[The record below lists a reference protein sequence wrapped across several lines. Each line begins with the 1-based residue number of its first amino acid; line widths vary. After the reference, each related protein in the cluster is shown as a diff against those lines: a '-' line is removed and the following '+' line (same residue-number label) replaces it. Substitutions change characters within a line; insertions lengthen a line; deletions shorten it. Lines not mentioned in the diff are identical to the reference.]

1 MPINHNKDI
10 IKSFLAIVLGVAI
23 AKYTTYSFSFEIP
36 IIAFSVVS
44 MTSKFNLKEFIKNN
58 SWLPIS
64 AALGVLAGEL
74 LKEKYFLFAIFSF
87 GIFFTCFYFVK
98 KNPKAILNSVLGYS
112 FTSVYSTYANQ
123 NMEKLVYDIVIVSI
137 LGGILGFIILSI
149 FRNREE
155 IVKKEVLP
163 DYKIVKEDINIK
175 KIILITTI
183 VFITWLLYVIFNI
196 KETFFAFATLAVM
209 YGNLDLKKIHKLT
222 PIVISIHLTGCLI
235 AIIYSFFINGL
246 GGSMILFLLSL
257 SIIFFPMLYFKY
269 YGNSEIIKS
278 FFNSLISA
286 TILPI
291 CLYLTPAG
299 DITSKASARAL
310 QISIFLAISFAMT
323 KILIMLGDE
332 KNER

>member
-1 MPINHNKDI
+1 MPINHNKNI
-10 IKSFLAIVLGVAI
+10 IKSFLAIVLGVAL

-36 IIAFSVVS
+36 IIALSVVS
-44 MTSKFNLKEFIKNN
+44 TTSKFNLKEFVKSN
-58 SWLPIS
+58 SWLPLS

-74 LKEKYFLFAIFSF
+74 FKEKYFLFAIFSF

-98 KNPKAILNSVLGYS
+98 KNPKAILNSILGYS

-137 LGGILGFIILSI
+137 LGGILGFIILTF
-149 FRNREE
+149 FRNDEK
-155 IVKKEVLP
+155 IIKKEILSNH
-163 DYKIVKEDINIK
+163 KNIKEDVHIK
-175 KIILITTI
+175 KIILLTTI
-183 VFITWLLYVIFNI
+183 IFLTWLLYIIFNI

-209 YGNLDLKKIHKLT
+209 YGNLDFKKIHQLT
-222 PIVISIHLTGCLI
+222 PLVISIHLTGCSI
-235 AIIYSFFINGL
+235 AIIYSFFINGFSS
-246 GGSMILFLLSL
+246 SMILFLLSL
-257 SIIFFPMLYFKY
+257 SIIFFPILYFKY

-291 CLYLTPAG
+291 CLYLTPTG

-310 QISIFLAISFAMT
+310 QISIFLAISFVMT
-323 KILIMLGDE
+323 KILIMLGDK